1 VINIYFIY
9 NTIFVA
15 RKYTD
20 SFILQILK
28 YKSAI
33 NFYVIKEE
41 VFHPKKEYKHLG
53 YNQLSLRHA
62 VSQAIGL
69 NAPGGTIVL
78 YVAGTA
84 ALLTFTFSKYP
95 DGAFSIPLILLL
107 ALIVYSMMSYSS
119 FEFSKYLSS
128 SGGYYTFVANG
139 LGKGL
144 GLTTALSYISYQIL
158 SFTGFGIL
166 GFIGFAYAILPS
178 IGITVPFVNILWIPV
193 TIVFILFV
201 SFLIYKGIKPSLKY
215 VSYAILIE
223 VIFFIATSIYLIGI
237 NHTAISIKP
246 FTAIPVGGN
255 FLILAA
261 MMVYAIGSFV
271 GVGGSI
277 PIAEETKNPKKT
289 VPRSIIASIAILGV
303 TIVLAAY
310 AEVIS
315 WGYGNMPTFGTGSGI
330 GAYPVLSI
338 YKNGFSGMGLIPFAI
353 LLIIV
358 INSFFTAT
366 VSLGTNASRVI
377 FSLSREGVVPEK
389 LSRTNIKGVPVYAI
403 LFITVISLTI
413 VLATGI
419 SFELLYPGQIIDA
432 LLYSSV
438 FLLVLESPISY
449 IVHILTNTSLH
460 MYLKKRGEKTHIFRH
475 IIIPGISSIT
485 LVGAIIA
492 AVYFDLSAPYIYG
505 IYGALAWIVVIGITV
520 AVMYTKYKKN
530 LENIGDFSL

>member
-1 VINIYFIY
+1 M
-9 NTIFVA
+9 
-15 RKYTD
+15 
-20 SFILQILK
+20 
-28 YKSAI
+28 
-33 NFYVIKEE
+33 IKEE
-41 VFHPKKEYKHLG
+41 VFRPKREYKHLG

-62 VSQAIGL
+62 VSQAVGL

-95 DGAFSIPLILLL
+95 NGAFSIPLILLL
-107 ALIVYSMMSYSS
+107 ALVVYSMMSYSS

-139 LGKGL
+139 LGKGF

-178 IGITVPFVNILWIPV
+178 LGIAIPYVNFLWIPV
-193 TIVFILFV
+193 TIAFILFV

-223 VIFFIATSIYLIGI
+223 VIFFIITSLYIIGV
-237 NHTAISIKP
+237 NHAAISIKP

-255 FLILAA
+255 FIILAA
-261 MMVYAIGSFV
+261 MMVYAIGAFV

-277 PIAEETKNPKKT
+277 PIAEETKDPKKT
-289 VPRSIIASIAILGV
+289 VPRSIIVSIGVLGI

-315 WGYGNMPTFGTGSGI
+315 WGYGNISTFGTGAGI

-338 YKNGFSGMGLIPFAI
+338 YKSEFFGMGLIPFAV

-377 FSLSREGVVPEK
+377 FSLSREGVIPEK
-389 LSRTNIKGVPVYAI
+389 LSRTNTRGVPVYAI
-403 LFITVISLTI
+403 LFITIISLAI

-419 SFELLYPGQIIDA
+419 SFELLYPGKIIDA

-460 MYLKKRGEKTHIFRH
+460 LYLKKNGMKTHIFRH
-475 IIIPGISSIT
+475 IVIPGISSIT
-485 LVGAIIA
+485 LIGAIIA

-505 IYGALAWIVVIGITV
+505 VYGALVWVIVIVVTV
-520 AVMYTKYKKN
+520 AVMFTKYRKN
-530 LENIGDFSL
+530 LDNIGDFTL

>member
-1 VINIYFIY
+1 
-9 NTIFVA
+9 
-15 RKYTD
+15 
-20 SFILQILK
+20 
-28 YKSAI
+28 
-33 NFYVIKEE
+33 VIKEE
-41 VFHPKKEYKHLG
+41 VFRPKKEYKHLG

-62 VSQAIGL
+62 VSQAVGL

-95 DGAFSIPLILLL
+95 DGAFSIPLILLF

-128 SGGYYTFVANG
+128 AGGYYTFVANG
-139 LGKGL
+139 MGKGF

-178 IGITVPFVNILWIPV
+178 LGITVPYVNILWIPV
-193 TIVFILFV
+193 TIAFILFV
-201 SFLIYKGIKPSLKY
+201 SVLIYKGIKPSLKY

-223 VIFFIATSIYLIGI
+223 VIFFIGTSLYLIGA
-237 NHTAISIKP
+237 NHSVLSIKP

-255 FLILAA
+255 FIILAA

-277 PIAEETKNPKKT
+277 PIAEETKDPKKT
-289 VPRSIIASIAILGV
+289 VPRSIIASIIILGV
-303 TIVLAAY
+303 TIIIAAY
-310 AEVIS
+310 AEVIA
-315 WGYGNMPTFGTGSGI
+315 WGYGNMSSFGTGAGI

-338 YKNGFSGMGLIPFAI
+338 YRNGFYGMSLIPFVV

-377 FSLSREGVVPEK
+377 FSLSREGVIPEK
-389 LSRTNIKGVPVYAI
+389 LSRTNTKGVPVYAI
-403 LFITVISLTI
+403 LFITIVSLAI

-419 SFELLYPGQIIDA
+419 SFELLYPGKIIDA

-460 MYLKKRGEKTHIFRH
+460 LYLKKNHMKTHIFRH
-475 IIIPGISSIT
+475 IVIPGISSIT

-505 IYGALAWIVVIGITV
+505 VYGALVWVVVIAIVVAI
-520 AVMYTKYKKN
+520 MYTKYNKN
-530 LENIGDFSL
+530 LDNIGDFSL

>member
-1 VINIYFIY
+1 VI
-9 NTIFVA
+9 
-15 RKYTD
+15 
-20 SFILQILK
+20 
-28 YKSAI
+28 
-33 NFYVIKEE
+33 EE
-41 VFHPKKEYKHLG
+41 DGFRPEKEYKHLG

-95 DGAFSIPLILLL
+95 DGAFAIPLILLM

-119 FEFSKYLSS
+119 YEFSKSLSS

-139 LGKGL
+139 LGRGL

-178 IGITVPFVNILWIPV
+178 LGIAVPYVNILWIPV
-193 TIVFILFV
+193 TVGFILFV

-223 VIFFIATSIYLIGI
+223 VIFFVATSIYLIGV
-237 NHTAISIKP
+237 NHASLSIKP

-255 FLILAA
+255 FIILMA

-277 PIAEETKNPKKT
+277 PIAEETKNPKKN
-289 VPRSIIASIAILGV
+289 VPRSIIASIIILGV
-303 TIVLAAY
+303 TIILASY

-315 WGYGNMPTFGTGSGI
+315 WGYVNMSSFGTGAGI

-338 YKNGFSGMGLIPFAI
+338 YKNGFAGMSLIPFVV

-377 FSLSREGVVPEK
+377 FSLSREGVVSEK
-389 LSRTNIKGVPVYAI
+389 LSRTNTRGVPVYAI
-403 LFITVISLTI
+403 LFITIVSLAI
-413 VLATGI
+413 VLSTGI
-419 SFELLYPGQIIDA
+419 AFELLYPGQIIDA

-460 MYLKKRGEKTHIFRH
+460 MYLKKKGMKTHIFRH
-475 IIIPGISSIT
+475 IIIPSISSIT
-485 LVGAIIA
+485 LVAAIIA

-505 IYGALAWIVVIGITV
+505 VYGSLVWVAIIAITV
-520 AVMYTKYKKN
+520 VVMYTRYRNHLDN
-530 LENIGDFSL
+530 LGDFTL

>member
-1 VINIYFIY
+1 M
-9 NTIFVA
+9 
-15 RKYTD
+15 
-20 SFILQILK
+20 
-28 YKSAI
+28 
-33 NFYVIKEE
+33 IKEE
-41 VFHPKKEYKHLG
+41 VFRPKKEYKHLG

-62 VSQAIGL
+62 VSQAVGL

-84 ALLTFTFSKYP
+84 ALLTSTFSKYP

-139 LGKGL
+139 LGKGF

-178 IGITVPFVNILWIPV
+178 LGITVPYVNILWIPV
-193 TIVFILFV
+193 TIIFILFV

-223 VIFFIATSIYLIGI
+223 VIFFIASSVYLIGV
-237 NHTAISIKP
+237 NHTSISIKP

-255 FLILAA
+255 FIILAA

-303 TIVLAAY
+303 TIIVAAY

-315 WGYGNMPTFGTGSGI
+315 WGYGNMASFGIGSGI

-338 YKNGFSGMGLIPFAI
+338 YKDGFSGMGLIPFAV

-377 FSLSREGVVPEK
+377 FSLSREGVIPEK
-389 LSRTNIKGVPVYAI
+389 LSRTNTKGVPVYAI
-403 LFITVISLTI
+403 LFITIVSLAI

-419 SFELLYPGQIIDA
+419 SFELLYPGRIISA

-460 MYLKKRGEKTHIFRH
+460 MYLKKRKMKTHIFRH

-505 IYGALAWIVVIGITV
+505 VYGALVWVIVIAIVVVI
-520 AVMYTKYKKN
+520 MYTKYNKN
-530 LENIGDFSL
+530 LDDIGNFSL